1 MTDIQ
6 QAAGQQVVQQ
16 HAGVKEH
23 PLVVIRKFLD
33 SRMQELKMALPAHIS
48 PERFIRVVITT
59 IQKNPDIGACDRQS
73 LWNACVMCAADGLLP
88 NGEEAALVAYKT
100 KAQYLPMYQ
109 GLLKKFRNS
118 GEFRHVN
125 TYVVYHDEPFEHWID
140 ETGEHFKHVPG
151 DERDIKKVRRVYA
164 TATTKD
170 GGVFIADMSIGE
182 VNKRRAMSR
191 ATRED
196 APWEKWPEEMM
207 RKTAI
212 KALAKFLPRSSDIDA
227 LLQRD
232 DAALSGVEAIEERR
246 HAVAATDTMSAL
258 ERFAQDDQPQQV
270 EEHKPEP
277 VIDWRMIGSVAHK
290 QGIPRDRPP
299 GELRSDDRAADLEQ
313 WREGWDGVGAP

>member
-1 MTDIQ
+1 MTDVQ
-6 QAAGQQVVQQ
+6 QAAAQQVAQP
-16 HAGVKEH
+16 VKEH
-23 PLVVIRKFLD
+23 PLVVIRRFLD
-33 SRMQELKMALPAHIS
+33 SRMAELKMALPPHIS

-59 IQKNPDIGACDRQS
+59 IQKTPDIGACDRQS

-88 NGEEAALVAYKT
+88 NGEEAALVAYKA
-100 KAQYLPMYQ
+100 KAQYIPMYQ
-109 GLLKKFRNS
+109 GMLKKFRNS

-191 ATRED
+191 ATRDD

-212 KALAKFLPRSSDIDA
+212 KALAKYLPRSSDIDA

-246 HAVAATDTMSAL
+246 HAVAATDTLSAL

-270 EEHKPEP
+270 VEQHTTHVDVVLDLFKAGAE
-277 VIDWRMIGSVAHK
+277 AHHL
-290 QGIPRDRPP
+290 GIPRDRPP
-299 GELRSDDRAADLEQ
+299 GELRADNRRIDLQQ
-313 WREGWDGVGAP
+313 WHEGWDSVGAS